1 MVCDSLRAYCRYK
14 RIALDRGRQ
23 ISVSLR
29 RLFDDSLPFVVS
41 QSPTALRVPIL
52 IGADSPLSALLPSEV
67 SNAVSETSP
76 GVVANRQS

>member
-29 RLFDDSLPFVVS
+29 LFDDPLRFVVS